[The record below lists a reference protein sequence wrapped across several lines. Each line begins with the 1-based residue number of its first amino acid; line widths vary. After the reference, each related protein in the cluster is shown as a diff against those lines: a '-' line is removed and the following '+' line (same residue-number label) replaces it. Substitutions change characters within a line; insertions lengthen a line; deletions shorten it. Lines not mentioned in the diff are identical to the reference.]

1 MNIKR
6 ITPQLLCLLIFLLSL
21 TSVAYGTE
29 TILEGQPQLTAQN
42 PYKEYSF
49 DLPAGDTIT
58 IYLEVLYSDPAV
70 DFAIVNETDTLY
82 EKLNIVSVLEDV
94 WTVPAEG
101 SYVFN
106 ITAPHAHEDNS
117 IVYILLGSELIPEFS
132 TWTSM
137 LLLLI
142 VLTVAIV
149 FYKRRLLKT
158 PIH

>member
-29 TILEGQPQLTAQN
+29 TILESQPELSEEH
-42 PYKEYSF
+42 PYEEYYF

-58 IYLEVLYSDPAV
+58 IFIEVLWGDDPV
-70 DFAIVNETDTLY
+70 DFTIMNETDTLY
-82 EKLNIVSVLEDV
+82 EKLNVEYLEDV
-94 WTVPAEG
+94 WTVPAED
-101 SYVFN
+101 SYVF
-106 ITAPHAHEDNS
+106 TLTLVYESSSPHM
-117 IVYILLGSELIPEFS
+117 ILGSEIIPEFP

-142 VLTVAIV
+142 VLTVAMV

>member
-1 MNIKR
+1 MNIRR
-6 ITPQLLCLLIFLLSL
+6 ITPQLLCLLICLLSL
-21 TSVAYGTE
+21 TSVVHGTE
-29 TILEGQPQLTAQN
+29 TILESQPQLTEEH
-42 PYKEYSF
+42 PYEEYYF

-58 IYLEVLYSDPAV
+58 IYIEVLWGDDPV
-70 DFAIVNETDTLY
+70 DFTIMNETDTLY
-82 EKLNIVSVLEDV
+82 EKLNLGYLDDV
-94 WTVPAEG
+94 WTVPAED

-106 ITAPHAHEDNS
+106 LTLAGESSRPH
-117 IVYILLGSELIPEFS
+117 ILLGSELIPEFP

-142 VLTVAIV
+142 VLTVAMV

>member
-6 ITPQLLCLLIFLLSL
+6 ITQQLLCLLIFLLSL
-21 TSVAYGTE
+21 TSVVHGTE
-29 TILEGQPQLTAQN
+29 TILESQPQLTADN
-42 PYKEYSF
+42 PYEEYHF

-58 IYLEVLYSDPAV
+58 IHIEVLYSDPAI
-70 DFAIVNETDTLY
+70 DFTIMNETDTLY
-82 EKLNIVSVLEDV
+82 EKLDIVAVLDDV
-94 WTVPAEG
+94 WTVPAED

-106 ITAPHAHEDNS
+106 LTAPHAHEDNS
-117 IVYILLGSELIPEFS
+117 VVYILLGSELIPEFP

-142 VLTVAIV
+142 VLTVAMV